1 MSYRNPGNLFVGDPN
16 AFLKSFLTGIEKHR
30 LYYEQQA
37 KKEEDEQKQLDY
49 SLAQFNK
56 NMDYPNIAKTFSKD
70 VANMTKE
77 SINKMYV
84 DNGMFA
90 NANQQQ
96 RQDIYD
102 EIGMNILNPLQK
114 MGSAVKLD
122 PTEIDLF
129 SLDEGVFKDFLKN
142 KVNGFEIIMGDNGVP
157 AISFNTEKG
166 KKTLNF
172 DDIPDKID
180 LLKNKGDIL
189 DGFDAKIKENINS
202 IDYSYRQAE
211 DPLKIADKLGGDIQ
225 SAARKIFSEM
235 DDQTKNVIFNKYGM
249 EAIDMSMRYNDFPE
263 NATEEE
269 KEELL
274 QQQEGAI
281 LEYITFQ
288 LRNGSA
294 TANRVDMRLE
304 EEQNPLSGMNAEQR
318 KKYLEGQEN
327 IATIN
332 KIYDRINQPD
342 ALKGI
347 LEFDLTV
354 GTDPV
359 TIENG
364 VVKVPDLLTI
374 DDEIVPAEFDLKTSL
389 GRYQLASYMLERE
402 FGADRTRLQEV
413 RNILRDVFA
422 DERNKEIEEMRANQ
436 PTQIPDQNQLNE
448 LDELDRIN
456 LNDAQSEL
464 QQNEE
469 VLLKLNDYMNKNINK
484 KKGQYAIRLD
494 REGVLELASFLPEE
508 VIDPNLSKKLL
519 SVSKLIRY
527 KDKLEKRNKDLSEVV
542 TKRQRPD
549 EEIVNRISEIQTE
562 IVNIK
567 RITEDNKDFRN
578 NQFYEYKGESTRGFD
593 LEKMARKLEKELE
606 ELQVIQT
613 NRSIR
618 GGMDVDQT
626 FAQ

>member
-567 RITEDNKDFRN
+567 RITESNKDYRN

-593 LEKMARKLEKELE
+593 LEKMVIKLEKELE